1 MNGVESIACTRNFQY
16 IFFVSFSELHYHL
29 IHRPS
34 IFVVGWWFV
43 VQTEE
48 VSKLHTTNCVSRI
61 IIHSICQGYK
71 LHRSHQRQNFNP
83 TAMSILFVAQSD
95 KDSISNQKMGM
106 MSCRLVLGTAIQIN
120 ENLLLHIKTYL
131 PLTAIKSALWANVY
145 IQKDPYILCQI
156 Q

>member
-1 MNGVESIACTRNFQY
+1 M
-16 IFFVSFSELHYHL
+16 
-29 IHRPS
+29 
-34 IFVVGWWFV
+34 
-43 VQTEE
+43 QTEE

-83 TAMSILFVAQSD
+83 TAMSKLFVAQSD

-120 ENLLLHIKTYL
+120 ENLVLVVKHFLYESMRKCLYPKGSIYSMSNTINQNGFY
-131 PLTAIKSALWANVY
+131 
-145 IQKDPYILCQI
+145 
-156 Q
+156 